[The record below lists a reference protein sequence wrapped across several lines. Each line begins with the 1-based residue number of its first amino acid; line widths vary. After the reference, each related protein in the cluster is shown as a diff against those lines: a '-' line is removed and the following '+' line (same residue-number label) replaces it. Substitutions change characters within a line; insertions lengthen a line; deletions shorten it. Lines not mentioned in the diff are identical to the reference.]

1 MNDQAVTR
9 TDQDRN
15 VNANVSGH
23 GDSSKSTDNRNNGN
37 ATLLP
42 RVDVSEDP
50 TGITL
55 LADLP
60 GVSRD
65 TLHVRADRDRLTIE
79 GEIRQEMPE
88 GLEPVYAEVQ
98 IARYKRVFTLSRE
111 LDSSAISAVLKDG
124 VLNLRIPKQAEAQPR
139 RIEVKV
145 G

>member
-9 TDQDRN
+9 TEQGRN
-15 VNANVSGH
+15 VNANVSGN
-23 GDSSKSTDNRNNGN
+23 DNNANAN

-65 TLHVRADRDRLTIE
+65 TLQVRADRDSLTIE

-111 LDSSAISAVLKDG
+111 LDSSAISAALKDG

>member
-1 MNDQAVTR
+1 M
-9 TDQDRN
+9 
-15 VNANVSGH
+15 
-23 GDSSKSTDNRNNGN
+23 
-37 ATLLP
+37 
-42 RVDVSEDP
+42 
-50 TGITL
+50 
-55 LADLP
+55 
-60 GVSRD
+60 SRD
-65 TLHVRADRDRLTIE
+65 TLQVRADRDSLTIE

>member
-15 VNANVSGH
+15 LNVNANVG
-23 GDSSKSTDNRNNGN
+23 GKNDNGNAAAN

-42 RVDVSEDP
+42 RVDVTEDS

-60 GVSRD
+60 GVSHD
-65 TLHVRADRDRLTIE
+65 TLQVRADRDSLTIE

>member
-1 MNDQAVTR
+1 MNQRAISR
-9 TDQDRN
+9 TE
-15 VNANVSGH
+15 
-23 GDSSKSTDNRNNGN
+23 DSERE
-37 ATLLP
+37 ATPLVP
-42 RVDVSEDP
+42 RVDVSEDA

-65 TLHVRADRDRLTIE
+65 GLHVRVDNDSLTIE
-79 GEIRQEMPE
+79 GEIRPDLPE

-98 IARYKRVFTLSRE
+98 VARYKRVFTLSRE
-111 LDSSAISAVLKDG
+111 LDSGAISASLKDG
-124 VLNLRIPKQAEAQPR
+124 VLNLRIPKQAHAQPR